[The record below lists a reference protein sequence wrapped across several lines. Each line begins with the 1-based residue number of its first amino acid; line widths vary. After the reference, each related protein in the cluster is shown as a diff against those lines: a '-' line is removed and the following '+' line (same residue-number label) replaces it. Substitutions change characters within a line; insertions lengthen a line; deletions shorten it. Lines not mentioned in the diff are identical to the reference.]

1 MKPAAKY
8 GLIAAVVI
16 VVLGGLGVFW
26 FLRDDSPDEVSLD
39 AARDAVTQ
47 TTEATEGSDTSAE
60 TTPAQDGDISGTW
73 TVDNRTGD
81 FDFDSASGTFAGVR
95 IAEELASI
103 GSTTAVGRTG
113 DVDGTVVI
121 DGTTVTA
128 ADVEVD
134 MVTITTN
141 DPRRDNKVQEA
152 LDTDEF
158 PNATF
163 SLTEPIELG
172 DGATSGEEV
181 SVTAVGD
188 LTIHG
193 VTQQVEM
200 PLQAQ
205 LVDGTIVIVGSLEIA
220 FSDYGVEVPSAPI
233 VVSVDDVGTME
244 LQLLLTRG

>member
-172 DGATSGEEV
+172 DGAASGEEV

-220 FSDYGVEVPSAPI
+220 FSDYDVEVPSAPI